1 MSQSLSTLIALNLE
15 EIKLPDDFNY
25 IAQNIDG
32 DLYVFVDRP
41 EHVELEDGRLAL
53 PTDFGKRVNQI
64 ALPKASNQGD
74 GYLTRRTV
82 EEIVGASFVGDDC
95 EVYFNPSPEAMTYRL
110 AVDWCGGFSWEP
122 VEESLIPKSMHVIEK
137 TL

>member
-15 EIKLPDDFNY
+15 ELRLPDDYNY
-25 IAQNIDG
+25 LAQNHDG
-32 DLYVFVDRP
+32 AIYVSVDKP
-41 EHVELEDGRLAL
+41 EFEELEDGKFEL
-53 PTDFGKRVNQI
+53 PVKFSKKVSSI
-64 ALPKASNQGD
+64 LLPLASNQKD

-82 EEIVGASFVGDDC
+82 EEIIGASFVGDDC

-110 AVDWCGGFSWEP
+110 CVDWLGGFCWEP
-122 VEESLIPKSMHVIEK
+122 VEESQIPKSMHVLEQ